1 MNNTIFNE
9 TIKEKKDIS
18 TISVRKEK
26 DETLLA
32 LKDLNNDHLRI
43 RLDF

>member
-1 MNNTIFNE
+1 MDSIFNE

-18 TISVRKEK
+18 VLPVRKEK
-26 DETLLA
+26 DETIHA